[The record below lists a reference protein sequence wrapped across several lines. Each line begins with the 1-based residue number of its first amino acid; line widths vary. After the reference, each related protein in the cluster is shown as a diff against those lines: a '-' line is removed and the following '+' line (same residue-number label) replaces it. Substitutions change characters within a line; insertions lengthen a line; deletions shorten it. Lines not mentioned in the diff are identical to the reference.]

1 MIQLDVDQL
10 HFKDAGWSN
19 IVVLS
24 YMERTNHYCF
34 YLVSNF
40 LGWLENIL
48 LSTLYTVSVR
58 FHLSQPQQDEPF
70 VVLKRQ
76 EDGSITHEGYCI
88 DLLRELS
95 KRLHFSYHIETSP
108 DGLYGAKLENGS
120 WYGMIGELLNN
131 VWNITVFNRPISIN

>member
-19 IVVLS
+19 IGVLS

-58 FHLSQPQQDEPF
+58 FHLS
-70 VVLKRQ
+70 
-76 EDGSITHEGYCI
+76 
-88 DLLRELS
+88 
-95 KRLHFSYHIETSP
+95 
-108 DGLYGAKLENGS
+108 
-120 WYGMIGELLNN
+120 
-131 VWNITVFNRPISIN
+131 